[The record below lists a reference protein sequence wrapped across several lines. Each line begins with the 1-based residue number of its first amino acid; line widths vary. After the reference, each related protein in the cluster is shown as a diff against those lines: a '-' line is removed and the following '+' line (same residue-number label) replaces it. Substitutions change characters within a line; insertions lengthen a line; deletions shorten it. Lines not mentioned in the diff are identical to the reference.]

1 MNVDFREPTWL
12 GYLAAIGASL
22 ICTGLG
28 LAMSPRFDIV
38 NIAMVY
44 LLAVVLIALTSPRG
58 AAIFCSVLCVLFFD
72 LVFVPPRGTLT
83 VDDVQYLLT
92 FAILVGVAL
101 IISKLNQNLRAE
113 AAVSAQLAVDTETE
127 RLRNTLLASISHDLR
142 TPLAVMMGASSTL
155 ATRDAQL
162 SSNDRVQLAQS
173 IVDQAQELTGRISK
187 LLQMTR
193 LEIGAIPLAKD
204 WVAIDEILAGV
215 LAKLSVPL
223 EGYRV
228 VIDLPSDLP
237 LLHADASLLEQVLM
251 NLLENATRHT
261 PLGTLISVV
270 ASSSA
275 DVVQMCVS
283 DRGPGIANAD
293 LNLIFEKFH
302 RNANPSRI
310 AGVGLGLTICRA
322 IIDLHGGRIW
332 AQSSQ
337 QKGTAIHF
345 TLPRPNQPPTHPSA
359 ETD

>member
-1 MNVDFREPTWL
+1 MNFDFREPTWL

-38 NIAMVY
+38 NIAMIY

-58 AAIFCSVLCVLFFD
+58 AAIFCSVLCVLFLD

-92 FAILVGVAL
+92 FAILVVVAL
-101 IISKLNQNLRAE
+101 IISKLNQNLRDE
-113 AAVSAQLAVDTETE
+113 AAVSAQLAVDAETE

-193 LEIGAIPLAKD
+193 LEVGAIPLAKD

-215 LAKLSVPL
+215 LTKLSVPL

-261 PLGTLISVV
+261 ALGTLISVV

-293 LNLIFEKFH
+293 LTRIFEKFH
-302 RNANPSRI
+302 RNANTSGI

-337 QKGTAIHF
+337 QTGTEIHF
-345 TLPRPNQPPTHPSA
+345 TLPRPDQVPTHPSA
-359 ETD
+359 END

>member
-1 MNVDFREPTWL
+1 M
-12 GYLAAIGASL
+12 GASL

-28 LAMSPRFDIV
+28 LAMLPRFDIV

-58 AAIFCSVLCVLFFD
+58 AAILCSVLCVLLFD
-72 LVFVPPRGTLT
+72 LVFVPPRGTLK
-83 VDDVQYLLT
+83 VDDAQYLLT
-92 FAILVGVAL
+92 FAILLIVAL

-113 AAVSAQLAVDTETE
+113 ATANAQLAVEAETE

-162 SSNDRVQLAQS
+162 SSDDRVQLAQS
-173 IVDQAQELTGRISK
+173 VVDQAQELTGRITK

-193 LEIGAIPLAKD
+193 LEVGAIPLAKD
-204 WVAIDEILAGV
+204 WVAIDEILSGV
-215 LAKLSVPL
+215 LTKLSVPL

-228 VIDLPSDLP
+228 VFDLPSDLP

-251 NLLENATRHT
+251 NLLENAIRHT
-261 PLGTLISVV
+261 PPGTLISVA
-270 ASSSA
+270 ASFSA
-275 DVVQMCVS
+275 DSVQMWVS
-283 DRGPGIANAD
+283 DRGPGIASAD

-302 RNANPSRI
+302 REMNTSGI

-322 IIDLHGGRIW
+322 IIELHGGRIW
-332 AQSSQ
+332 AQSAQ
-337 QKGTAIHF
+337 QNGTAIHF
-345 TLPRPNQPPTHPSA
+345 TLPRTGQMPTQPSA

>member
-1 MNVDFREPTWL
+1 MNINFREPVWL

-22 ICTGLG
+22 ICTGIG
-28 LAMSPRFDIV
+28 AAMSPRFDIV

-58 AAIFCSVLCVLFFD
+58 AAIFCSILCVLLFD

-92 FAILVGVAL
+92 FAILLIVAL

-113 AAVSAQLAVDTETE
+113 AAANAQLEVEAETE

-162 SSNDRVQLAQS
+162 SSDDRVQLAQS
-173 IVDQAQELTGRISK
+173 VVDQAQELTGRITK

-193 LEIGAIPLAKD
+193 LEVGAIPLTKD

-215 LAKLSVPL
+215 LTKLSGPL

-237 LLHADASLLEQVLM
+237 LLHPDAGLLEQVLM
-251 NLLENATRHT
+251 NLLENAIRHT
-261 PLGTLISVV
+261 RPGTLISVA
-270 ASSSA
+270 ASVTA
-275 DVVQMCVS
+275 DAVQLSVS
-283 DRGPGIANAD
+283 DRGPGIASAD

-302 RNANPSRI
+302 RDMNTSGV

-322 IIDLHGGRIW
+322 IIELHGGRIW
-332 AQSSQ
+332 AQSAQ
-337 QKGTAIHF
+337 QKGTAIHC
-345 TLPRPNQPPTHPSA
+345 TLPRTEQMPTQPSA
-359 ETD
+359 EID